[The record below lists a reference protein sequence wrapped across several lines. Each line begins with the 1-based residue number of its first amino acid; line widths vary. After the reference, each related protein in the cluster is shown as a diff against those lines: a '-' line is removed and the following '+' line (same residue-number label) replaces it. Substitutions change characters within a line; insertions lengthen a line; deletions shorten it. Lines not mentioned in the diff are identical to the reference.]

1 MHDRLA
7 SVPTDGDRDADRAAA
22 LKAVDGFEDARRA
35 GQRVV
40 ASQRQ
45 VRLAKQE
52 YLRILRE
59 LEAAGASMPDIRAAL
74 RKADDL
80 VGIVSPV
87 FHTNRWEAEQLSGH
101 GFEPATVIDVG
112 AAGGTDTLYDAFPDA
127 YHVLIE
133 PLAEFESDLAR
144 IVSVQ
149 GGEYVLVAVG
159 AEEGRRTFHVDGDML
174 EKSTFH
180 VRIPE
185 LASDQAPEEREMR
198 ITTLDKLWAER
209 GWQGPFGLKIDTKG
223 FDDEVILGAP
233 RLLEQTQF
241 VITEVPITKR
251 FPDGSDFFAF
261 VALLH
266 AHGFVLYDVLTMART
281 VDLRQML
288 YMDALFGKE
297 R

>member
-1 MHDRLA
+1 MREGLA
-7 SVPTDGDRDADRAAA
+7 PVVTDDDEAEP
-22 LKAVDGFEDARRA
+22 LHVLDGFEDARRA

-40 ASQRQ
+40 ACQRQ
-45 VRLAKQE
+45 ARLAKQE
-52 YLRILRE
+52 YLRILRD
-59 LEAAGASMPDIRAAL
+59 LEAGGASMQDIRAAL

-87 FHTNRWEAEQLSGH
+87 FHTNRWEVEQLSGH
-101 GFEPATVIDVG
+101 GFTPATVIDVG
-112 AAGGTDTLYDAFPDA
+112 AASGTDVLYDAFPDA

-144 IVSVQ
+144 LVSAQ

-159 AEEGRRTFHVDGDML
+159 AEEGRRAFHVDGDML
-174 EKSTFH
+174 EKSSFH

-185 LASDQAPEEREMR
+185 LASDEAPEERELR
-198 ITTLDKLWAER
+198 ITTLDQLWTER
-209 GWQGPFGLKIDTKG
+209 GWRGPFGLKIDTKG
-223 FDDEVILGAP
+223 FDDEVVLGAS

-266 AHGFVLYDVLTMART
+266 EHGFALYDVLTMART
-281 VDLRQML
+281 VDLRHVL
-288 YMDALFGKE
+288 YMDALFG
-297 R
+297 RA

>member
-1 MHDRLA
+1 M
-7 SVPTDGDRDADRAAA
+7 PTGGPSRAVE
-22 LKAVDGFEDARRA
+22 AVDGFEGARRA

-40 ASQRQ
+40 ACQRQ

-52 YLRILRE
+52 YLRMLRG
-59 LEAAGASMPDIRAAL
+59 LEAGGASMQDIRAGL

-87 FHTNRWEAEQLSGH
+87 FHTNRWEVEQLSGH

-112 AAGGTDTLYDAFPDA
+112 AASGTDALYDAFPDA

-144 IVSVQ
+144 LVSAR
-149 GGEYVLVAVG
+149 GGEYLLVAVG
-159 AEEGRRTFHVDGDML
+159 AEEGSRTFHVDGDML
-174 EKSTFH
+174 EKSSFH

-185 LASDQAPEEREMR
+185 LASDEPPDEREMR
-198 ITTLDKLWAER
+198 ITTLDRLWAER
-209 GWQGPFGLKIDTKG
+209 RWQGPFGLKVDTKG

-233 RLLEQTQF
+233 RLLEQTEF

-251 FPDGSDFFAF
+251 FPDSSDFFAF
-261 VALLH
+261 VTLLH
-266 AHGFVLYDVLTMART
+266 AHGFVLADVLTMART
-281 VDLRQML
+281 VDLRKML
-288 YMDALFGKE
+288 YMDALFA
-297 R
+297 RSR

>member
-1 MHDRLA
+1 MHKRLA
-7 SVPTDGDRDADRAAA
+7 SVSTSADHGAD
-22 LKAVDGFEDARRA
+22 LHVVDGFEDARRA

-59 LEAAGASMPDIRAAL
+59 LEAGGASMQDIRAAL
-74 RKADDL
+74 RKAGDL

-87 FHTNRWEAEQLSGH
+87 FHTNRWEVEQLTGH
-101 GFEPATVIDVG
+101 GFAPATVIDVG
-112 AAGGTDTLYDAFPDA
+112 AAGGTDALYDAFPDA

-144 IVSVQ
+144 LVSAQ
-149 GGEYVLVAVG
+149 GGEYLLVAVG
-159 AEEGRRTFHVDGDML
+159 SEEGRRTFHVDGDML

-185 LASDQAPEEREMR
+185 LASEQAPEEREMR
-198 ITTLDKLWAER
+198 ITTLDRLWTER
-209 GWQGPFGLKIDTKG
+209 GWQGPFGVKIDTKG

-233 RLLEQTQF
+233 RLLEQTEF

-251 FPDGSDFFAF
+251 FPDSSDFFAF

-281 VDLRQML
+281 VDLRHML

-297 R
+297 K

>member
-1 MHDRLA
+1 MHKRLA
-7 SVPTDGDRDADRAAA
+7 SVETGTDYPSR
-22 LKAVDGFEDARRA
+22 LHAVDGFEEVRRA

-59 LEAAGASMPDIRAAL
+59 LEAGGASIQDIRAAL

-87 FHTNRWEAEQLSGH
+87 FHTNRWEVEQLSGH
-101 GFEPATVIDVG
+101 GFAPATVVDVG
-112 AAGGTDTLYDAFPDA
+112 AAGGTDALYDAFPDA

-133 PLAEFESDLAR
+133 PLAEFEGDLAR
-144 IVSVQ
+144 LVSAQ
-149 GGEYVLVAVG
+149 GGEYLLVAVG

-174 EKSTFH
+174 EKSSFH

-185 LASDQAPEEREMR
+185 LASEEPPDEREIR
-198 ITTLDKLWAER
+198 ITTLDRLWEER
-209 GWQGPFGLKIDTKG
+209 GWKGPFGLKLDTKG

-233 RLLEQTQF
+233 KLLEQTEF
-241 VITEVPITKR
+241 VVTEVPITKR
-251 FPDGSDFFAF
+251 FSDGSDFFAF

-281 VDLRQML
+281 VDLRKML
-288 YMDALFGKE
+288 YMDALFG
-297 R
+297 RAR

>member
-1 MHDRLA
+1 MHEKLA
-7 SVPTDGDRDADRAAA
+7 SADTDTEEAAP
-22 LKAVDGFEDARRA
+22 LHVVDGFEDARRA

-40 ASQRQ
+40 ACQRQ

-59 LEAAGASMPDIRAAL
+59 LEAGGASIQDIRAAL

-80 VGIVSPV
+80 TGIVSPV
-87 FHTNRWEAEQLSGH
+87 FHTNRWEVEQLSGH
-101 GFEPATVIDVG
+101 GFAPATVIDVG
-112 AAGGTDTLYDAFPDA
+112 AAGGTDALYDAFPDA

-144 IVSVQ
+144 LVSVQ
-149 GGEYVLVAVG
+149 GGEYLLVAVG
-159 AEEGRRTFHVDGDML
+159 AEEGHRTFHVDGDML
-174 EKSTFH
+174 EKSSFH

-185 LASDQAPEEREMR
+185 LASDERPDEREVR
-198 ITTLDKLWAER
+198 ITTLDRLWAQR
-209 GWQGPFGLKIDTKG
+209 GWNGPFGLKLDTKG

-233 RLLEQTQF
+233 RLLEQTEF
-241 VITEVPITKR
+241 VVTEVPITKR
-251 FPDGSDFFAF
+251 FPGSSDFFAF

-266 AHGFVLYDVLTMART
+266 AHGFVLRDVLTMART
-281 VDLRQML
+281 VDLRHML

-297 R
+297 K

>member
-1 MHDRLA
+1 MHERLA
-7 SVPTDGDRDADRAAA
+7 SVPTDPERAAD
-22 LKAVDGFEDARRA
+22 LHVVDGFEDARRA
-35 GQRVV
+35 GQRV
-40 ASQRQ
+40 AACQRQ
-45 VRLAKQE
+45 VTLAKQE
-52 YLRILRE
+52 YVRILRQ
-59 LEAAGASMPDIRAAL
+59 LEAGGASMPDIRAAL

-80 VGIVSPV
+80 VGVVSPV
-87 FHTNRWEAEQLSGH
+87 FHTNRWEVEQLSGH
-101 GFEPATVIDVG
+101 GFRPATVIDVG
-112 AAGGTDTLYDAFPDA
+112 AATGTDALYEAFPDA

-133 PLAEFESDLAR
+133 PLAEFESDLAQL
-144 IVSVQ
+144 VSAQ

-159 AEEGRRTFHVDGDML
+159 AQEGRRAFHVDGDML

-180 VRIPE
+180 VRTPE
-185 LASDQAPEEREMR
+185 LASDEAPEEREIP
-198 ITTLDKLWAER
+198 ITTLDQLSAER
-209 GWQGPFGLKIDTKG
+209 GWKGPFGLKIDTKG

-251 FPDGSDFFAF
+251 FADSSDFFGF
-261 VALLH
+261 VTLLH

-288 YMDALFGKE
+288 YMDALFGKG